1 MKSRDALGGG
11 RTQTSSRGHFPV
23 PCCGLPMAGEQSHRE
38 EVSLCNLRWQPLSW
52 PADFQR
58 SPMCAMGTRGVAKSI
73 FPIKKSVWFSQVQ
86 TASQGLSVQIYF
98 ILEGE
103 EARLKK
109 PLKPIWGC
117 KISLKK
123 FLMFWRISIFSC
135 TGVQHGS
142 LQFLLK
148 LNLNACWAVHVRHQG
163 LFFHMFSCPFWVSVV
178 PGLWRAG
185 GTGGLFCWNAVL
197 CFKAVFIR
205 DKNST
210 TDIIRLSNIRPK
222 Y

>member
-73 FPIKKSVWFSQVQ
+73 FPIEKSVWFSQVQ

-103 EARLKK
+103 EARLKS
-109 PLKPIWGC
+109 P
-117 KISLKK
+117 
-123 FLMFWRISIFSC
+123 
-135 TGVQHGS
+135 
-142 LQFLLK
+142 
-148 LNLNACWAVHVRHQG
+148 LNLYGDVKSHWR
-163 LFFHMFSCPFWVSVV
+163 SFWCFEESPSSVV
-178 PGLWRAG
+178 LEFSMA
-185 GTGGLFCWNAVL
+185 
-197 CFKAVFIR
+197 
-205 DKNST
+205 
-210 TDIIRLSNIRPK
+210 LSNF